1 MSEIISGAPE
11 SATTVG
17 PVGTHATTI
26 DPAVAKGA
34 GTDGVVSTDGK
45 ARSINKPTIS
55 KKLAQ
60 INPARTPLATVLRNI
75 GSGSTKSDT
84 YEFYSIV
91 SRGIACTVSAESGGV
106 KWTPSDSET
115 LEITLS
121 NGIHHLS
128 KDADLMVPTMDVSS
142 GTATPTSNDSA
153 AQVPLVLHI
162 VDISYTNPKK
172 VVVVPVNVTNEFTL
186 ANGTV
191 MYRMASAKD
200 QDAAISN
207 DPHATPT
214 KDYNYCQRNIM
225 TVSENAFQA
234 LQEKEIEFGMT
245 EYKEQAFLD
254 FRYQAEV
261 QTIFG
266 PRSGENFIDP
276 ITQKRKLHMRGLLD
290 FNIQNI
296 SILRDNPDDGIN
308 SMMEQMFSVN
318 NGSEERI
325 MLYGAGFATF
335 LANSKLWSK
344 QMDANSTEVKFGIRW
359 KNIESNFGTLRCIY
373 HPALSLLGPYKDCA
387 IIVDPANIRRV
398 DQIKLHQRELDLQK
412 AGIRNSKDVLM
423 EEAWTLEVVNP
434 STHGLI
440 RLVES
445 GE

>member
-1 MSEIISGAPE
+1 MNEIITGAPE

-26 DPAVAKGA
+26 DPAVGKEA
-34 GTDGVVSTDGK
+34 GTDGVVSTDGN

-55 KKLAQ
+55 KKLAK
-60 INPARTPLATVLRNI
+60 INPARTPLDTVLRNI
-75 GSGSTKSDT
+75 GSGSTLSDK
-84 YEFYSIV
+84 YEFYSII
-91 SRGIACTVSAESGGV
+91 SRGIACTVSASGGV
-106 KWTPSDSET
+106 KWTPSVSDT

-142 GTATPTSNDSA
+142 GNASPTNNGSA

-234 LQEKEIEFGMT
+234 LQEKEIEFGMA
-245 EYKEQAFLD
+245 EFKEQAFLD

-296 SILRDNPDDGIN
+296 SIPRNDPDAAIN
-308 SMMEQMFSVN
+308 TMMENMFAVN

-344 QMDANSTEVKFGIRW
+344 QLEANSTEVKFGIRW
-359 KNIESNFGTLRCIY
+359 KTIESNFGTLRCIY
-373 HPALSLLGPYKDCA
+373 HPALSLLGPYSDCA

-398 DQIKLHQRELDLQK
+398 DQIKLHERTLDLQK
-412 AGIRNSKDVLM
+412 AGIRNTKDVLL
-423 EEAWTLEVVNP
+423 EEVWTLEVVNP
-434 STHGLI
+434 STHGLV
-440 RLVES
+440 RLVD
-445 GE
+445 